1 MPTGRDRLDEMN
13 SNGMDLKFRFSGLLL
28 FCLLVATS
36 HCARGSEP
44 LSAAA
49 QELRRDEL
57 GFLIREAQAWVK
69 GERERHRPKAQPLT
83 EDEKRRLADFFPED
97 VIANARIRVVNGL
110 ENPAFFSAYEE
121 LGKPFPLDVSN
132 AVGMALGDTVLLA
145 RSHGGVGTEARLSVL
160 FHELVHLTQYRLHG
174 IDGQLERYVK
184 ALAGNTFSYRANPYE
199 DQAFDLQWRFD
210 REPSRVFSVED
221 EVQQRFGDAP

>member
-1 MPTGRDRLDEMN
+1 MD
-13 SNGMDLKFRFSGLLL
+13 SNGMNLKFRFSRLLL
-28 FCLLVATS
+28 LCLLVATS

-49 QELRRDEL
+49 QELRQDEL

-69 GERERHRPKAQPLT
+69 EERDRHRSVAQPLT
-83 EDEKRRLADFFPED
+83 EEEKRQLAGFFPED
-97 VIANARIRVVNGL
+97 VIANARIRVVNAL
-110 ENPAFFSAYEE
+110 EDPGFFSAYEE

-132 AVGMALGDTVLLA
+132 AVGLALGDTVLLA

-184 ALAGNTFSYRANPYE
+184 ALVGNDFSYRSNPYE
-199 DQAFDLQWRFD
+199 DQAFELQWRFN
-210 REPSRVFSVED
+210 REPDRVFSVED
-221 EVQQRFGDAP
+221 AVQRRFGDAG